1 MRQEMATLF
10 NDLMKL
16 ALMNNMAKV
25 KVGPPAVS
33 RLNASLQRTM
43 VSWGVIQKNFFWAM
57 VVRRSV
63 ITTVNKHSLK
73 AAGDLHRIYI
83 YQ

>member
-1 MRQEMATLF
+1 MATLF

-33 RLNASLQRTM
+33 NLNASLQRSM
-43 VSWGVIQKNFFWAM
+43 VSWGVIQKIF
-57 VVRRSV
+57 
-63 ITTVNKHSLK
+63 
-73 AAGDLHRIYI
+73 
-83 YQ
+83 